1 MPKIQIFEKKNSREM
16 FDAVELFK
24 NPLEW
29 SFCSLCQCN
38 LKVNNPEKHFKKCLE
53 NLNMMSNAKYIQ
65 VGTQK

>member
-1 MPKIQIFEKKNSREM
+1 M

-38 LKVNNPEKHFKKCLE
+38 LKVINPEKHFKKCLE
-53 NLNMMSNAKYIQ
+53 NLNMMSNLKYIQ

>member
-1 MPKIQIFEKKNSREM
+1 M

-38 LKVNNPEKHFKKCLE
+38 LKVNNPEKHFKKV
-53 NLNMMSNAKYIQ
+53 SRKSKYD
-65 VGTQK
+65 V